1 MPRLSPVQKETMLHA
16 FKEWLTYLEAVG
28 DLPAPNF
35 SPTKRFL
42 ALHQALHGPLSLPEI
57 LEEAKTGTSIAVLKN
72 WRNEPVFAS
81 LARRAAKSFATF
93 LENIIATPGVDTT
106 KRLVLT
112 ELLTTLPGFDICNN
126 ALTLKINNK
135 IPELNSREDYKEL
148 YDLILAYR
156 DVVRLDVKETYK
168 KPEDKLAAVLNP
180 LLVQIEEAVKKGRQD
195 GVIDDDIV
203 SFFDAIL
210 MSLTFLANYSK
221 IVI

>member
-1 MPRLSPVQKETMLHA
+1 MPKLSPVQREILLHVFRDWMA
-16 FKEWLTYLEAVG
+16 YVEAID

-72 WRNEPVFAS
+72 WRNEPAFGSFA
-81 LARRAAKSFATF
+81 RQAAKSFSSF
-93 LENIIATPGVDTT
+93 LENIIASPGVDTT

-112 ELLTTLPGFDICNN
+112 ELLTTLPGFEICSNI
-126 ALTLKINNK
+126 LLLKINNK
-135 IPELNSREDYKEL
+135 ILELNSREDYKEL
-148 YDLILAYR
+148 YDLLLAYR
-156 DVVRLDVKETYK
+156 DVVRLDMKEHYK
-168 KPEDKLAAVLNP
+168 KSGDKLASVLNP
-180 LLVQIEEAVKKGRQD
+180 LLGQVEELIMKGKKD
-195 GVIDDDIV
+195 GVIDNDIA

-210 MSLTFLANYSK
+210 ISLTFLANYSK